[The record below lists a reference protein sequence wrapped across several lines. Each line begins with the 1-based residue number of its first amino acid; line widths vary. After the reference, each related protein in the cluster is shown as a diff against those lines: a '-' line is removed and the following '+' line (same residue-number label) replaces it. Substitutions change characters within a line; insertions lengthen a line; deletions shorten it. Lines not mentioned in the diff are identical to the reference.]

1 MLSKILYIDKVLMAY
16 ELIVILIRTLN
27 TYYIIWYKWILID

>member
-1 MLSKILYIDKVLMAY
+1 MLSKTIFYIDKVLMAY

-27 TYYIIWYKWILID
+27 TYYII

>member
-1 MLSKILYIDKVLMAY
+1 MLSKTILHIDKVLMAY

-27 TYYIIWYKWILID
+27 TYYII